1 MLGNPLVLVSIIMNA
16 RNADRYIKH
25 AIDSVIAQSH
35 NNWELIVLDNQS
47 TDHTIMRVSAFNDS
61 RIRLHQT
68 EKLLPLGMARNLAL
82 SFAKGDFICFLDS
95 DDLWETNKVS
105 EQLSIFEM
113 SPDLGMVYGN
123 CWVIDSSSTRLHK
136 YNNEGHSGNIFDL
149 LLIRNFINLQ
159 TIMINGRL
167 PISGGLRL
175 RDDLEVAE
183 EYELFLRICYAH
195 KVYYIDSPLASYR
208 VHNAM
213 TSLKK
218 EHKFVEELELIL
230 EILPSYI
237 SDFESD
243 YAVAIKKS
251 RFSILYKK
259 YRTLRKNSDY
269 LLALNLLM
277 VNFFKFRQVIILIP
291 TLLLPMRV
299 FVSLEKIT
307 RKVMYTK

>member
-1 MLGNPLVLVSIIMNA
+1 MLGNPLAFVSIIMNA
-16 RNADRYIKH
+16 RNAERYIKQ

-47 TDHTIMRVSAFNDS
+47 TDHTIMTVSAFNDS
-61 RIRLHQT
+61 RIRLYQT

-82 SFAKGDFICFLDS
+82 SFVKGDFICFLDS
-95 DDLWETNKVS
+95 DDLWETNKIS
-105 EQLSIFEM
+105 EQLSIFDM
-113 SPDLGMVYGN
+113 YPDLGMVYGN
-123 CWVIDSSSTRLHK
+123 CWVINSSSTRLYK

-159 TIMINGRL
+159 TVMINGRL

-195 KVYYIDSPLASYR
+195 KVYYIDSTLASYR
-208 VHNAM
+208 VHYAM

-218 EHKFVEELELIL
+218 EYKFVEELELIL
-230 EILPSYI
+230 EILSLYI
-237 SDFESD
+237 NDFESD
-243 YAVAIKKS
+243 YAAAIKKS
-251 RFSILYKK
+251 RFLILYKK
-259 YRTLRKNSDY
+259 YRTFRKNSDY
-269 LLALNLLM
+269 LLALKLLM

-291 TLLLPMRV
+291 TLLLPVRV
-299 FVSLEKIT
+299 FVSLEKIS
-307 RKVMYTK
+307 RKIMYTK